1 MRKYAFSCLSTV
13 AAILLSTMSHAQ
25 TRDIG
30 GHGEM
35 LDRIA
40 AIVNDGLVLKSEL
53 DSQMDAVTKRLQEQK
68 VELPS
73 QSVLKQQVLDRLI
86 VQEIEA
92 QHAKRV
98 GLTVSHEQLHSALQE
113 IASTNKIPF
122 DQLPTALS
130 AQGVAYTSY
139 RAG

>member
-1 MRKYAFSCLSTV
+1 MRKYAFICLSV
-13 AAILLSTMSHAQ
+13 AAAIFWSTMSPAQ
-25 TRDIG
+25 TRYIG
-30 GHGEM
+30 VHGEM

-53 DSQMDAVTKRLQEQK
+53 DAQMDAVSKRLQEQK

-86 VQEIEA
+86 VQEIQT

-98 GLTVSHEQLHSALQE
+98 GLTVSDEQLNSAPQG
-113 IASTNKIPF
+113 IP
-122 DQLPTALS
+122 
-130 AQGVAYTSY
+130 
-139 RAG
+139 

>member
-1 MRKYAFSCLSTV
+1 MLKIALSCVSV
-13 AAILLSTMSHAQ
+13 ATAVLWSTMSLAQ

-30 GHGEM
+30 VHGER
-35 LDRIA
+35 LDRTA

-86 VQEIEA
+86 LQEIQA

-98 GLTVSHEQLHSALQE
+98 GLTVSDEQLNRALQE
-113 IASTNKIPF
+113 VAGRTQIP
-122 DQLPTALS
+122 L
-130 AQGVAYTSY
+130 
-139 RAG
+139 R

>member
-1 MRKYAFSCLSTV
+1 MRKFALLFLNLAV
-13 AAILLSTMSHAQ
+13 AAVFPVVSHAQ

-30 GHGEM
+30 VHGEL

-53 DSQMDAVTKRLQEQK
+53 DAQMDAVTKRLQEQK

-86 VQEIEA
+86 VQEIQA

-98 GLTVSHEQLHSALQE
+98 GLPANRVSAVRRL
-113 IASTNKIPF
+113 I
-122 DQLPTALS
+122 DPTL
-130 AQGVAYTSY
+130 
-139 RAG
+139 AG